1 MEENKEEW
9 FLNVILMGP
18 EHLSLINHTS
28 AFTWVVWLCHPPP
41 INDAFSFYSPITMSP
56 EGTSA
61 S

>member
-1 MEENKEEW
+1 MEESKEEW

-28 AFTWVVWLCHPPP
+28 GFTWFGRLCHPSP
-41 INDAFSFYSPITMSP
+41 IKDGCSFYSPITMSP

-61 S
+61 N